1 MAPKRE
7 TDSQP
12 SGNPKEL
19 ADFLQIPWRG
29 LRTDL
34 LLHPG
39 PLDHDG
45 HRSWVLEDPVRGNNY
60 RLGYAEG
67 ELIYRLTV
75 EPNLDKAVANLYATT
90 PLRPTPEE
98 ILSFVTML
106 QNESLARLPEEEV
119 VRRESVPEAHR
130 KPPVFQRLLQGAIFF
145 RVPLLRPDRFLSRT
159 LPYVSALWSPAARWG
174 YLLIGLFGLILT
186 LPELELYLSTVNYL
200 FTPQGAAA
208 FAVCLVLLK
217 MGHELAHGYVGKAM
231 GLHIRSMG
239 IFFIVFWP
247 LLYTDTTD
255 AWKIPDR
262 KRRMWISGAGVL
274 FELTVAGMALFL
286 WALLPDGILRSLMF
300 FLSGTSMLSS
310 ILVNLNPFMRYDG
323 YYLLMDWWG
332 IDNLRPRA
340 FAMLRYAVRRSL
352 LGWTGPVPEVHPNR
366 RGLIVYAVCA
376 LLYRL
381 FVGIAIALA
390 VYYLFFP
397 ALGVLV
403 FLVEIW
409 IFFVRPGIGE
419 VRAVVQKRRLIGS
432 RPRAVA
438 TCLGAA
444 VVIVAVF
451 APLPRFQH
459 LPGLLLYRNAAA
471 VNAPKDG
478 RVSGEM
484 PAEHLTVAAGEKIFR
499 IESEPLRHEAKNLD
513 FDLASLQARLRSV
526 GGGGEQGAYRNWLQ
540 AELARVKAAKEKLD
554 EAIALLEIHAPM
566 DGHVMDVN
574 PNLYKGAFVRQG
586 TYLFSVGTPRQWEL
600 KAYAHEGQAAHLKKM
615 TGEMVRVRVSDPR
628 APAIHA
634 RFRERSRFPVY
645 RLPNESLLDMAGGP
659 IVSRTDGDVRRPRDA
674 YFALTFGISQ
684 PVPEWFPHGMPCW
697 IWLRGDN
704 ASIAGRLLGRLWQ
717 NLTERGLL

>member
-1 MAPKRE
+1 VSEPKQLKDALK
-7 TDSQP
+7 T
-12 SGNPKEL
+12 
-19 ADFLQIPWRG
+19 PWRG
-29 LRTDL
+29 LRADL
-34 LLHPG
+34 ILHPG

-75 EPNLDKAVANLYATT
+75 EPDLDKAAANLYATT
-90 PLRPTPEE
+90 PLRPPVEE
-98 ILSFVTML
+98 ILSFITML
-106 QNESLARLPEEEV
+106 QNESLAKLPEEET
-119 VRRESVPEAHR
+119 VRRESAAGAGR
-130 KPPVFQRLLQGAIFF
+130 KPPFFQRLLQGAIFF
-145 RVPLLRPDRFLSRT
+145 RIPIVRPDRFLSRT

-186 LPELELYLSTVNYL
+186 LPELELYLSTVSYL

-208 FAVCLVLLK
+208 FALCLALLK
-217 MGHELAHGYVGKAM
+217 IGHEFAHGYAGKAM

-262 KRRMWISGAGVL
+262 RRRMWISGAGVL

-300 FLSGTSMLSS
+300 FLSGTSLLSS
-310 ILVNLNPFMRYDG
+310 VLINLNPFMRYDG
-323 YYLLMDWWG
+323 YYILMDWWG

-340 FAMLRYAVRRSL
+340 FAMLRYAVRRKL

-366 RGLIVYAVCA
+366 RSLVFYAVCA
-376 LLYRL
+376 LIYRL

-397 ALGVLV
+397 ALGLLVL
-403 FLVEIW
+403 LVEIW

-419 VRAVVQKRRLIGS
+419 VMAVVRKRHLIGS
-432 RPRAVA
+432 KWRVAA
-438 TCLGAA
+438 TCLGFGVLLAL
-444 VVIVAVF
+444 VF

-459 LPGLLLYRNAAA
+459 LPALLLYRNATA
-471 VNAPKDG
+471 VTAPADG
-478 RVSGEM
+478 RIAAAM
-484 PAEHLTVAAGEKIFR
+484 PTEGRTVDAGERIIR
-499 IESEPLRHEAKNLD
+499 IESDRLQHEADNLR

-540 AELARVKAAKEKLD
+540 AELSRVTAAREKLD
-554 EAIALLEIHAPM
+554 EAIAMLEIPAPLS
-566 DGHVMDVN
+566 GRVSDVN
-574 PNLYKGAFVRQG
+574 PDLYKGAFVRRG
-586 TYLFSVGTPRQWEL
+586 TYLFSIGNPRRREL
-600 KAYAHEGQAAHLKKM
+600 KAYAHEGQVGHLKKVADE
-615 TGEMVRVRVSDPR
+615 TVRVRLPDPG

-634 RFRERSRFPVY
+634 ELREQSRFPVY
-645 RLPNESLLDMAGGP
+645 QLPNESLLDVAGGP
-659 IVSRTDGDVRRPRDA
+659 IVSGEDGSGRRPRDA
-674 YFALTFGISQ
+674 YFAFTFEITRKL
-684 PVPEWFPHGMPCW
+684 PDWLPHGMPCW
-697 IWLRGDN
+697 IWLRGD
-704 ASIAGRLLGRLWQ
+704 SVSLAGSFLGSLWQ
-717 NLTERGLL
+717 NLTERGVF